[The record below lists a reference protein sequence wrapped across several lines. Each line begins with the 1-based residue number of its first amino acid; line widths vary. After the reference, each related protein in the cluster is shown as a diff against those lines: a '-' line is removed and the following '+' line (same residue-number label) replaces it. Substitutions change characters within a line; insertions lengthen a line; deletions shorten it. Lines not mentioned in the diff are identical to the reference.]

1 MKNNLCHYLL
11 TGNQLP
17 KGFPK
22 GCPVQVKYASG
33 PYVLLGLGENRP
45 LMPFIVDTG
54 SDFSYIARF
63 ALGLFGIEDALQ
75 PCDDEDVDGSVTFP
89 VTQDLLSEFCFWVLP
104 HCSLNLLATDFLTSG
119 CCVLDL
125 HPEFPSLWVHRE
137 PRNTDKVF
145 EIKDRFQINGTETLA
160 LVDSGSCAL
169 ATCSAEVAESLQL
182 QVGALEQPVPIGL
195 SDGEY
200 VISHRAN
207 VLVKGPG
214 TQAKG
219 SLDIVPSRRKVF
231 VGIPLIGS
239 AIITFFEGG
248 A

>member
-1 MKNNLCHYLL
+1 ML
-11 TGNQLP
+11 
-17 KGFPK
+17 
-22 GCPVQVKYASG
+22 
-33 PYVLLGLGENRP
+33 
-45 LMPFIVDTG
+45 FIVDTD

-104 HCSLNLLATDFLTSG
+104 HCSLNLLAMDFLTSG
-119 CCVLDL
+119 CCVLGL

-145 EIKDRFQINGTETLA
+145 ETEDRFQINGTETLA

-169 ATCSAEVAESLQL
+169 ATCSVEVAESLQL
-182 QVGALEQPVPIGL
+182 LEQPVPIGL

-207 VLVKGPG
+207 VLVKGQGQGEP
-214 TQAKG
+214 
-219 SLDIVPSRRKVF
+219 
-231 VGIPLIGS
+231 
-239 AIITFFEGG
+239 
-248 A
+248 